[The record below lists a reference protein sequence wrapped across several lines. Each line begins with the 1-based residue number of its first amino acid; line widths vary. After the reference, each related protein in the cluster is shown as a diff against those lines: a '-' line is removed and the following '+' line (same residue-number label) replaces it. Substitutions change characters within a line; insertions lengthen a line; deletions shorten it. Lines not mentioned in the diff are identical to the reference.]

1 MHLSRA
7 LSALLAA
14 SVLTAC
20 ATSAAAP
27 SRTPKPTPPQ
37 APYPLS
43 TAAPPP
49 SDAQIARRGLLTRGD
64 FPKDWKLNTS
74 ADDRLRCKSTTAA
87 KKAAS
92 ATARGKAFAS
102 GPNTEAQSTAYVYKS
117 TKVAKRHLNQLG
129 GKATVDCVVHALES
143 AFTEAGGF
151 TVGKIATSA
160 LDLGDVGDEHLATRI
175 TVPISGK
182 GVDATVF
189 IDIVVVR
196 AGRAYALELFV
207 DAFNAFDEQFRAQL
221 TATQVK
227 RLQNAQ
233 RG

>member
-27 SRTPKPTPPQ
+27 SPTPTPPQ
-37 APYPLS
+37 TPYPLS

-49 SDAQIARRGLLTRGD
+49 SDAQIARRGLLGRKD

-74 ADDRLRCKSTTAA
+74 ANDRLKCKSTTAA

-102 GPNTEAQSTAYVYKS
+102 GPNTEAQTSAYVYKS
-117 TKVAKRHLNQLG
+117 TKVAKRHLHQLG
-129 GKATVDCVVHALES
+129 GKATVNCVVHALER
-143 AFTEAGGF
+143 AFTDAGGF

-175 TVPISGK
+175 TVPISTK
-182 GVDATVF
+182 DVDATIF

-227 RLQNAQ
+227 RLHDAQ
-233 RG
+233 LG